1 MDTSPHPLPSDR
13 GSVRIQSL
21 ASGSSGNAYLLRSGS
36 TAVLIDCGVGI
47 RELERCL
54 ASWELKIADLSGVL
68 ITHEHSDHVRSL
80 EEILKRGMP
89 VYATHGTADALGLP
103 HDRYHTIAWSR
114 TVTVGSLEVT
124 PIQTSHDAAEPC
136 GLMIET
142 SGINIALLT
151 DLGVTTAA
159 TAEYASEAD
168 LLIIE
173 SNHCHQM
180 LRSGPYPANLKRR
193 VASNLGHLSND
204 QCAELVCS
212 ISTSEKGPR
221 QVWLAHLSATNNT
234 ARLASE
240 VTIRQLAACG
250 VQASVG
256 VLPRGRPGPL
266 WTVDTA
272 RSRQLRMAM
281 DL

>member
-1 MDTSPHPLPSDR
+1 MTPD
-13 GSVRIQSL
+13 
-21 ASGSSGNAYLLRSGS
+21 
-36 TAVLIDCGVGI
+36 
-47 RELERCL
+47 
-54 ASWELKIADLSGVL
+54 DLSGVL
-68 ITHEHSDHVRSL
+68 ITHEHSDHVRAL
-80 EEILKRGMP
+80 APILRRGTP

-103 HDRYHTIAWSR
+103 HDRYSKIAWSR

-142 SGINIALLT
+142 GGVTIALIT
-151 DLGVTTAA
+151 DLGVTTRA
-159 TAEYASEAD
+159 TAGFAAEAD

-180 LRSGPYPANLKRR
+180 LRSGPYPAHLKRR
-193 VASNLGHLSND
+193 VASNLGHLSNE

-212 ISTSEKGPR
+212 VSTRERGPSH
-221 QVWLAHLSATNNT
+221 VWLAHLSATNNT

-240 VTIRQLAACG
+240 VTVRQLASCG
-250 VQASVG
+250 AEATVA

-266 WTVDTA
+266 WTGAMA
-272 RSRQLRMAM
+272 RARQLRMAM